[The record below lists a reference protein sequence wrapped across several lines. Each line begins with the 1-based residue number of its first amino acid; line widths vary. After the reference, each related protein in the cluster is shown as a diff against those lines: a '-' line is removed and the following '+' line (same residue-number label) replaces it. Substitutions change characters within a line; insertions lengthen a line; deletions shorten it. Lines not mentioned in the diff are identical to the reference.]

1 MKSSFRAVLSV
12 LVIVT
17 VSLFAPALAGADP
30 STPSAQCTERLV
42 DTAGALDKS
51 RIQDLTSR
59 IDDVAARAEVDIY
72 IRVIPS
78 APYEYSVIAEANMF
92 NSSSA
97 RWWGATLEECPNW
110 TQERDGIRSESDN
123 LFVVFMG
130 VDDDYV
136 SIGHGNRFSSREI
149 NETVY
154 TAIKPALKKD
164 GVEAA
169 IRATLG
175 NFPVSD
181 AESSLKAHQWVKLG
195 IGALVLTALWVWVI
209 IHTRS
214 SESRTIAHPS
224 QVQRVVAREPEIVS
238 ADWAREALTQLD
250 DEWLKYEMDT
260 EAYYLTK
267 PILRDHT
274 DSVVLRY
281 HDTLYSLREAVES
294 LGTTPDAAKA
304 SRANTLADKALRAW
318 DAANHHALD
327 VGVSTLSPVERAALR
342 RIHGMVSQLTDN
354 ATPRAMVGTII
365 ARMKDEIE
373 KLDRTP
379 VPWSSVESL
388 PAIHDRAEL
397 LALVQGAP

>member
-1 MKSSFRAVLSV
+1 MKNGFRAASLA
-12 LVIVT
+12 LVFVIA
-17 VSLFAPALAGADP
+17 SLFAPGLAVADP
-30 STPSAQCTERLV
+30 SAPSARCTERLV

-59 IDDVAARAEVDIY
+59 IDDVAARTEVDIY

-110 TQERDGIRSESDN
+110 TQERDGIRSESNN

-136 SIGHGNRFSSREI
+136 SIGHGNRFSSSEV
-149 NETVY
+149 NEAVY

-181 AESSLKAHQWVKLG
+181 EGSSIKAHQWVLIGLAVLG
-195 IGALVLTALWVWVI
+195 FLALWVWANM
-209 IHTRS
+209 RGNS
-214 SESRTIAHPS
+214 AESRTLAPAQRAHAP
-224 QVQRVVAREPEIVS
+224 EPEIVS
-238 ADWAREALTQLD
+238 TDWAREALTQLD

-274 DSVVLRY
+274 DSVVLKY

-294 LGTTPDAAKA
+294 LGTSPGAAKA

-365 ARMKDEIE
+365 ARMKDEIA
-373 KLDRTP
+373 KLERTP